1 MVQRLKYK
9 EESLVE
15 WENKV
20 AAGSEE
26 DAMYLLEFPTVYVIA
41 DGNGKRKQ
49 YTVYVGETNDIVRRT
64 EQHFRGDRISRSDF
78 NDLYLAE
85 GSEMYVVANERF
97 NKSLTL
103 DIENRLM
110 QYVTAVDRVVTVNNR
125 RTNPQGRY
133 YTEEFLDETF
143 DAIWKR
149 LNAYDPLL
157 FPPAKKVRDS
167 AIFKASPFNRLTDEQ
182 ENARQEVLHAVQSQQ
197 HGDSSSK
204 LIMVTGEAGSGK
216 TVLISSLFLDLLTGE
231 GDPSVDPDFR
241 NMDAY
246 LVVNH
251 DQQLNVYQ
259 DIAKKLGIL
268 DSGLDKGKPERV
280 VKATRFINKV
290 DPSAPVDLV
299 LIDEAHLLLT
309 QGNQGY
315 SGTNQ
320 MRDILDRARMVV
332 AVYDKKQI
340 LETSQYWEPDL
351 FDEVFGQYDVH
362 IELKNQMRMDAAP
375 ATVNWVRSIV
385 DDRLI
390 RPFPVP
396 AGTRDSHGYDL
407 RIFADPL
414 EMYEELKKVDA
425 QLAINASNTS
435 EVDLES
441 PVESGLSRMIATFDW
456 PYSSQSHPSDGD
468 AMWMVDVGN
477 LALPWNLQIKKQK
490 NKNEGSSWAEKSYT
504 VDEVGSTFTV
514 QGLDLNYA
522 GVILGPS
529 IKYRGGR
536 VVIDPSSSAHAKA
549 TRKRTLQ
556 DKTKKSFGDE
566 LIANELNVL
575 LTRGVHG
582 MFIYAVDDELRE
594 ALLRAQSASS
604 DVEAASLD

>member
-41 DGNGKRKQ
+41 DGSGKKKQ

-133 YTEEFLDETF
+133 YTEEYLDSTF
-143 DAIWKR
+143 NAIWER

-167 AIFKASPFNRLTDEQ
+167 AIFKASPFHRLTDEQ
-182 ENARQEVLHAVQSQQ
+182 ENARQEILQAVEKQQ
-197 HGDSSSK
+197 HAEHPSK
-204 LIMVTGEAGSGK
+204 LIVVSGEAGSGK

-231 GDPSVDPDFR
+231 GDPSVDPEFE

-251 DQQLNVYQ
+251 NQQLAVYQ

-268 DSGLDKGKPERV
+268 QTGNEKSGPERV
-280 VKATRFINKV
+280 VKPSRFINLV
-290 DPSAPVDLV
+290 DPSDPVDLV
-299 LIDEAHLLLT
+299 LVDEAHLLLT
-309 QGNQGY
+309 QGDQGY
-315 SGTNQ
+315 SGKNQ
-320 MRDILDRARMVV
+320 MRDILARARMVV
-332 AVYDKKQI
+332 AVYDHKQI

-351 FDEVFGQYDVH
+351 FDEVFGQCDVH
-362 IELKNQMRMDAAP
+362 IELKNQMRMDAAA
-375 ATVNWVRSIV
+375 ATVNWIRALV
-385 DDRLI
+385 DDRSI

-396 AGTRDSHGYDL
+396 AGSKDSHGFEL
-407 RIFADPL
+407 RIFDDPVA
-414 EMYEELKKVDA
+414 MYEKIKEINKR
-425 QLAINASNTS
+425 LAVEANRTH
-435 EVDLES
+435 EKDPES
-441 PVESGLSRMIATFDW
+441 PVESGLSRLLATFDW
-456 PYSSQSHPSDGD
+456 PFSQKPPENEPR
-468 AMWMVDVGN
+468 MWMVDVGK
-477 LALPWNLQIKKQK
+477 LSLPWNLQMKEKKK
-490 NKNEGSSWAEKSYT
+490 KYEGSSWAEQSFT
-504 VDEVGSTFTV
+504 INEVGSTFTV

-522 GVILGPS
+522 AVILGPS
-529 IKYRGGR
+529 IKYRDGR
-536 VVIDPSSSAHAKA
+536 VIIDPSASAHSKA
-549 TRKRTLQ
+549 TQQRTLR
-556 DKTKKSFGDE
+556 DKSKRRLGDE

-582 MFIYAVDDELRE
+582 LFIYAVDEQLQE
-594 ALLRAQSASS
+594 ALLRAQSDSTKTAT
-604 DVEAASLD
+604 VPLE